1 MAVDVQSYLIG
12 HLGIV
17 AGVFDSL
24 NIAGVID
31 RSLPKEP
38 SKSSPLSCDQSYDPQ
53 RFGIHTPAVV
63 SFS

>member
-24 NIAGVID
+24 NIAGVIGLYL
-31 RSLPKEP
+31 RRAIEV
-38 SKSSPLSCDQSYDPQ
+38 SPTQL
-53 RFGIHTPAVV
+53 
-63 SFS
+63 